1 MRDSGGLYQVNDCRD
16 SDMRQM
22 VDNLTLQNLV
32 MDYCGGK
39 RKRNTAITSKYP
51 SSATQWIMEPLI
63 EIANIREGF
72 AQEDQLVSLRCV
84 LFCLPIFL
92 FFFFFLLFSVKVDIM
107 SLKFL

>member
-1 MRDSGGLYQVNDCRD
+1 MRDSGGLYQVNDSRD

-39 RKRNTAITSKYP
+39 RKRNTAETSKYP

-63 EIANIREGF
+63 EIAKIREGF
-72 AQEDQLVSLRCV
+72 AQEDQLVSLRCA
-84 LFCLPIFL
+84 LFCLPV
-92 FFFFFLLFSVKVDIM
+92 FLLFNVKVDITNRK
-107 SLKFL
+107 LNI